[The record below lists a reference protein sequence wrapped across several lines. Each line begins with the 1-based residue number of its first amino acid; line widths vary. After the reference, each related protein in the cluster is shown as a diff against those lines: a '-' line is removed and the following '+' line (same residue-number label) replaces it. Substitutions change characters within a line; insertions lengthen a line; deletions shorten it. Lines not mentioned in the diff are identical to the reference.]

1 MLKRWSLGFSPFIE
15 SFTKISMWMILP
27 DFSLELLSLPVF
39 EALANSIGKFIFLDV
54 LVELDLDRGLP
65 NSLNICVGD

>member
-1 MLKRWSLGFSPFIE
+1 
-15 SFTKISMWMILP
+15 MILP

-65 NSLNICVGD
+65 NSLNICVGGQSFC

>member
-39 EALANSIGKFIFLDV
+39 EALANSIGKFIFFDV
-54 LVELDLDRGLP
+54 LVELDLHCGLP
-65 NSLNICVGD
+65 DSLNICVGD